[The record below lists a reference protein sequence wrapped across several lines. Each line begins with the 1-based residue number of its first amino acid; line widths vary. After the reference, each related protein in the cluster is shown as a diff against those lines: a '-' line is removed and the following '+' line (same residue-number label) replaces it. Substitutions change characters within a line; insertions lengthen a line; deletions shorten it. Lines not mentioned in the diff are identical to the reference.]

1 MRKSSSGQTKIRA
14 GSTRIYGINT
24 NYSPMKEH
32 KNINTKYVIALALVS
47 AMGGLLFGYDWVVIG
62 GAKPFY
68 ERYFDIT
75 SSSTYQG
82 FAMSSALFGCLIG
95 SVVSGYFTDKFGRK
109 IPLLFAAFIFIF
121 TSLGTGAFNSFTLF
135 MVFRILGGIGI
146 GIASNVSPIYIA
158 EIAPAHMRGK
168 LVAINQL
175 TIALGVLGA
184 QLTNMLIAEPVPL
197 GATDALICS
206 SWNGQMGWRWM
217 FWACGVPASLFF
229 VLMWFIPESPRW
241 LAKIGKTDK
250 AFKIFERIGG
260 QEYAKIET
268 EEIRQSIETV
278 EPGVKSTFAHLFSK
292 QLVPIIILGIVLAV
306 FQQWCGINVI
316 FNYAEEI
323 FKAAGYGISGTLFN
337 IVLTGSVSLV
347 FTIVSMFVV
356 DKWGRKLL
364 MLAGA
369 GGLAIVYMILT
380 TGYFLQIKGF
390 FMLFWVVVAI
400 SIYCLT
406 LAPITWVLLSE
417 IFPNKIRGKA
427 MSVATFALW
436 LSCAVLTISF
446 PFLNKA
452 FGASGT
458 FALYSIICIFGFF
471 YILKKLPET
480 KGKSLEQIE
489 NELIRRKINDNKL
502 NKYQI
507 H

>member
-1 MRKSSSGQTKIRA
+1 MNEA
-14 GSTRIYGINT
+14 
-24 NYSPMKEH
+24 
-32 KNINTKYVIALALVS
+32 KNINIKYVLALALVS

-75 SSSTYQG
+75 SSATYQG

-95 SVVSGYFTDKFGRK
+95 AAVSGYFTDKFGRK
-109 IPLLFAAFIFIF
+109 IPLLFSAFIFIF
-121 TSLGTGAFNSFTLF
+121 TSIGTGAFNSFTLF
-135 MVFRILGGIGI
+135 MLFRILGGIGI

-197 GATDALICS
+197 NASDAVIS
-206 SWNGQMGWRWM
+206 NSWNGQMGWRWM
-217 FWACGVPASLFF
+217 FWACSVPASVFF
-229 VLMWFIPESPRW
+229 VLIWFIPESPRW
-241 LAKIGKTDK
+241 LTKAGKSEK

-260 QEYAKIET
+260 QEYAKKET
-268 EEIRQSIETV
+268 EEIRQSVETV
-278 EPGVKSTFAHLFSK
+278 DPGAKSTFTHLFSK
-292 QLVPIIILGIVLAV
+292 QIAPIIILGIVLAV

-323 FKAAGYGISGTLFN
+323 FSAAGYGISGTLFN

-356 DKWGRKLL
+356 DTWGRKAL
-364 MLAGA
+364 MLLGA
-369 GGLAIVYMILT
+369 GGLAIVYVIIS
-380 TGYFLQIKGF
+380 TGYFFQIKGF
-390 FMLFWVVVAI
+390 FMLFWVVAAI

-417 IFPNKIRGKA
+417 IFPNKIRGHA
-427 MSVATFALW
+427 MSIATFAMW

-446 PFLNKA
+446 PFFNKA

-458 FALYSIICIFGFF
+458 FAIYATVCIFGFF
-471 YILKKLPET
+471 YILKWLPET

-489 NELIRRKINDNKL
+489 IELVKHKVFNE
-502 NKYQI
+502 
-507 H
+507 

>member
-1 MRKSSSGQTKIRA
+1 M
-14 GSTRIYGINT
+14 N
-24 NYSPMKEH
+24 EH
-32 KNINTKYVIALALVS
+32 KNINTRYVLALALVS

-75 SSSTYQG
+75 SSATYQG
-82 FAMSSALFGCLIG
+82 LAMSSALFGCLIG
-95 SVVSGYFTDKFGRK
+95 SAVSGYFTDKFGRK

-121 TSLGTGAFNSFTLF
+121 TSLGTGAINSFTLF
-135 MVFRILGGIGI
+135 MIFRIIGGIGI

-168 LVAINQL
+168 LVALNQL

-184 QLTNMLIAEPVPL
+184 QLTNMLIADPVPL
-197 GATDALICS
+197 GASNALICS
-206 SWNGQMGWRWM
+206 SWNGQVGWRWM
-217 FWACGVPASLFF
+217 FWACSVPASLFF
-229 VLMWFIPESPRW
+229 ILMWFIPESPRW
-241 LAKIGKTDK
+241 LTKEGKKDE
-250 AFKIFERIGG
+250 AYKIFKRIGG
-260 QEYAKIET
+260 KEYAKKET
-268 EEIRQSIETV
+268 EEICQSLETID
-278 EPGVKSTFAHLFSK
+278 PDAKSTFPHLFSK
-292 QLVPIIILGIVLAV
+292 QIAPIIILGIVLAV

-323 FKAAGYGISGTLFN
+323 FSAAGYGISGTLFN

-356 DKWGRKLL
+356 DTWGRKAL
-364 MLAGA
+364 MLLGA
-369 GGLAIVYMILT
+369 GGLAIVYVIIS
-380 TGYFLQIKGF
+380 TGYFFQIKGF
-390 FMLFWVVVAI
+390 FMLFWVVAAI

-417 IFPNKIRGKA
+417 IFPNKIRGHA
-427 MSVATFALW
+427 MSIATFAMW

-458 FALYSIICIFGFF
+458 FAIYATVCIFGFF
-471 YILKKLPET
+471 YILKWLPET

-489 NELIRRKINDNKL
+489 NELIKHKL
-502 NKYQI
+502 
-507 H
+507 